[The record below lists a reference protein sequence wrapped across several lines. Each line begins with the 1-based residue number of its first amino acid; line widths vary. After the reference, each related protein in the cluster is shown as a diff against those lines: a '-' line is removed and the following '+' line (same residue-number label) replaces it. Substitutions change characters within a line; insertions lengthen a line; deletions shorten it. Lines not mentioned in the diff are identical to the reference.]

1 MTDIFDSAAFV
12 ASNKLV
18 IETVD
23 LVKMY
28 GPHVALEGLNLK
40 LESGAIGI
48 LGPNG
53 AGKSTFFK
61 CISDRFQIGDSRF
74 DSESP

>member
-1 MTDIFDSAAFV
+1 MTDIFDSKAFV

-40 LESGAIGI
+40 LESGAI
-48 LGPNG
+48 
-53 AGKSTFFK
+53 
-61 CISDRFQIGDSRF
+61 
-74 DSESP
+74 

>member
-1 MTDIFDSAAFV
+1 MTDIFDSKAFV

-28 GPHVALEGLNLK
+28 GPHVALEGLNSNQS
-40 LESGAIGI
+40 LEYII
-48 LGPNG
+48 
-53 AGKSTFFK
+53 
-61 CISDRFQIGDSRF
+61 
-74 DSESP
+74 

>member
-1 MTDIFDSAAFV
+1 MTDIFDSTAFV

-48 LGPNG
+48 FG
-53 AGKSTFFK
+53 SQR
-61 CISDRFQIGDSRF
+61 CREIHIFQMYFGG
-74 DSESP
+74 